1 MTARVRHLSAGGCV
15 LLLVF
20 ALMTPGAAGVE
31 PTLEDISDAI
41 RFREPF
47 GLRTDPG
54 FLSRTSELTNH
65 DWGVPLTESEAAE
78 IARRADLP
86 RRLTDPLSWAYTHPD
101 FAGAYMDHDA
111 GGLVVI
117 QFKAADISRLTTAV
131 VARAPAGSPIDVRSA
146 ARSRADLEAVRAQ
159 IYADADWFKA
169 SGLELIST
177 AIAPTRNALRVGIR
191 GATETASE
199 LLGERY
205 GPAVYVID
213 DDYSVLDAC
222 TVDACWPQKG
232 GIKVFPRAAPAKICT
247 SGFGVRFGSPVQ
259 YGLLTA
265 GHCIKLGG
273 AGTYAHSNAAAQSIG
288 TPTGHTYFANATAD
302 AAIIKMNAP
311 GIPIPSTL
319 NYYVFQNED
328 TNAVSRVA
336 PLSEQIAGAP
346 VCMSGWGTWHD
357 IAGSLGNTCGQIVI
371 ADQIRNSCEDAAKLI
386 CQPIQH
392 QYEMNFDTRGGD
404 SGGPISVGVSTAI
417 GLLTD
422 SVKDGT
428 GNRSWYSP
436 LVWAMPAIDALPNE
450 GRWRVCLNATCTA
463 FW

>member
-1 MTARVRHLSAGGCV
+1 MTAKVRHLSAGGSI
-15 LLLVF
+15 LLLVY
-20 ALMTPGAAGVE
+20 ALMAPAAAGVE
-31 PTLEDISDAI
+31 PTAEDIRDAI

-47 GLRTDPG
+47 GLRTDVS
-54 FLSRTSELTNH
+54 FLTRTSALTNL
-65 DWGVPLTESEAAE
+65 DWGVPLTEAEAAE

-86 RRLTDPLSWAYTHPD
+86 RRLTQPLAWAYAHPD
-101 FAGAYMDHDA
+101 FAGAYIDHDA
-111 GGLVVI
+111 GGMVVI
-117 QFKAADISRLTTAV
+117 QFKTNDISRLATAV
-131 VARAPAGSPIDVRSA
+131 LARAPAESAIDVRSA
-146 ARSRADLEAVRAQ
+146 ARSRADLQAVRAQ
-159 IYADADWFKA
+159 IYADHEWFA
-169 SGLELIST
+169 ANGLHLIST
-177 AIAPTRNALRVGIR
+177 AIMPTRNALRVGIL
-191 GATETASE
+191 GATPTASE
-199 LLGERY
+199 LLSARY

-213 DDYSVLDAC
+213 DDYSVVDAC
-222 TVDACWPQKG
+222 TVDTCWPQKG
-232 GIKVFPRAAPAKICT
+232 GIKVFPRANPAGICT

-273 AGTYAHSNAAAQSIG
+273 AGTYAHSNAAAHSIG
-288 TPTGHTYFANATAD
+288 TPTAHTYFDNATAD
-302 AAIIKMNAP
+302 AAIIRMNAP

-319 NYYVFQNED
+319 NYYVFQNDD

-336 PLSEQIAGAP
+336 PLSEQIVGAP
-346 VCMSGWGTWHD
+346 VCMSGWGTWKE
-357 IAGSLGNTCGQIVI
+357 IAGSLGNTCGQILN
-371 ADQIRNSCEDAAKLI
+371 DDELRSSCEDAAKQI
-386 CQPIQH
+386 CKLIQH

-422 SVKDGT
+422 SLKDGT